1 MGREVP
7 AVASQA
13 LAPLAPRRGREIVA
27 FYLLSLALSWPA
39 MLLWNLPENFVVGDA
54 TAAREA
60 YARVGMFFGLGPM
73 VAALIVAVAFGGAA
87 GARELLRR
95 LGIVRIAPVWY
106 LAPLLVVIV
115 PQWAGAG
122 AWKVLIGGDLA
133 PPEFTEWLVRLLPL
147 VVANGA
153 FSIGEELGWRG
164 LMLPRVLAHRSWLT
178 ASLMVGAAWAVWHY
192 PLWFAINVA
201 VTGSVV
207 TTTLILLLVSIMG
220 LAFSVLLTWIFS
232 NTRGSLLPPLLFH
245 GAINANMNLIYEGM
259 SDKALS
265 SVSLLMCTTVATV
278 LMAGLIVVYA
288 ARGKDAPQTVPAFRP
303 R

>member
-1 MGREVP
+1 MGREAP
-7 AVASQA
+7 AVASQVP
-13 LAPLAPRRGREIVA
+13 APPPPSRGREIVA

-39 MLLWNLPENFVVGDA
+39 MLLWKLPANFVVGEA

-60 YARVGMFFGLGPM
+60 YERVGMFFGFGPM

-95 LGIVRIAPVWY
+95 LGMVRIAPVWY
-106 LAPLLVVIV
+106 IAPFLIVIV

-122 AWKVLIGGDLA
+122 AWKVLLGGDFA
-133 PPEFTEWLVRLLPL
+133 PPGFTEWLARLLPL
-147 VVANGA
+147 VVANAA

-164 LMLPRVLAHRSWLT
+164 FMLPRVLAHRSWLT
-178 ASLMVGAAWAVWHY
+178 ASLLVGVAFAVWHY
-192 PLWFAINVA
+192 PLWFAGNLAINGSIVA
-201 VTGSVV
+201 TIQ
-207 TTTLILLLVSIMG
+207 ILLLASITAV
-220 LAFSVLLTWIFS
+220 AFSVMVTWIFS
-232 NTRGSLLPPLLFH
+232 NTRGSLLLPLLFH
-245 GAINANMNLIYEGM
+245 GTSNANSNLIYEGM

-288 ARGKDAPQTVPAFRP
+288 ARAGDAPETVPAFR
-303 R
+303 RR